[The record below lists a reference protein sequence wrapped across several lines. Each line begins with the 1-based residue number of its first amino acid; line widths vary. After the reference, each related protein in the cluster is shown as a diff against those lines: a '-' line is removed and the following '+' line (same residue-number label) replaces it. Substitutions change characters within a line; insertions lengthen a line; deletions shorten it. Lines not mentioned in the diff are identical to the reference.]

1 MSKVMAVSQTDSR
14 HRILS
19 TRDCVAAP
27 ICSRS
32 PFLSDW
38 LLIGFPTLVPLHLST
53 PTGRWTFSVSWCYLV
68 ALNTKASLSQE
79 KQYMQATRTFSHNDS
94 PHNDDPPGLQN
105 PLNQTWK
112 EWTCTPSNLRLRPTM
127 PTIVCLGP
135 EWMSCWTAAAQCSM
149 DSSYTAGG
157 YNCSIYC
164 KMAGV
169 MTPETWYSHTELLWY
184 LWGVESTVHCL
195 YRCSIFGLI
204 C

>member
-112 EWTCTPSNLRLRPTM
+112 EWTCTLLTYAYVLP
-127 PTIVCLGP
+127 CLL
-135 EWMSCWTAAAQCSM
+135 SCVSGQNGCPVGQQQLSAPWTALTLLGAT
-149 DSSYTAGG
+149 TALFTAKWLASWPQRLDTRIQ
-157 YNCSIYC
+157 N
-164 KMAGV
+164 
-169 MTPETWYSHTELLWY
+169 LWY